1 MPEYGTMPESMT
13 IYAEGFRVTAATVI
27 HNLANKVTQPKVVHL
42 SLDLNQTASD
52 QEVVFDWGQVMG
64 TIDRGFTS
72 H

>member
-1 MPEYGTMPESMT
+1 MPESMT

-27 HNLANKVTQPKVVHL
+27 HNLANKVTQSKVVHL